1 MSVCLSVFLS
11 VFLYITRLG
20 VLSRIKCD
28 LSCPLYRYRY
38 IRRYSLGRS
47 LLWHKLVIGLKLIK
61 GEYCH
66 INKCWTLIST
76 GRPRCPTSLYWVN
89 IDINSNILILQCL
102 PLRSIL
108 QFDSV
113 LWTGLLLSKAS
124 SRACSHI
131 LFIYKSVY
139 WSFAHHSSRASIID
153 WTSSVAWYDGP
164 YQPIYGCFWILPYV
178 VRFMNIINFYDN
190 ILINKYWMLNICN
203 RPTPL
208 HRFQNTNGIYIVWV
222 PYNMVGCIY
231 ITERIDRWKPVHRLS
246 RRQ

>member
-20 VLSRIKCD
+20 VLSRIKWD

-113 LWTGLLLSKAS
+113 LWTDYFYQRRAPELAPISYLSTNLYTEVLPTTHRARPSSIGPQALPDMMVHISQYMDAS
-124 SRACSHI
+124 E
-131 LFIYKSVY
+131 YY
-139 WSFAHHSSRASIID
+139 
-153 WTSSVAWYDGP
+153 
-164 YQPIYGCFWILPYV
+164 
-178 VRFMNIINFYDN
+178 
-190 ILINKYWMLNICN
+190 
-203 RPTPL
+203 PT
-208 HRFQNTNGIYIVWV
+208 W
-222 PYNMVGCIY
+222 
-231 ITERIDRWKPVHRLS
+231 
-246 RRQ
+246 